1 MKYIRTKDGH
11 IYCEKDEMT
20 GKLLEVGYY
29 SRTNESPIMDVADTI
44 EKLCDVFVIKEPDGT
59 YRTMPLKLPCG
70 VCENET
76 LYGHIWVNDNLIK
89 VAKMNEK
96 GELELLWDIR
106 RFWK

>member
-1 MKYIRTKDGH
+1 MDKYIRTKEGN
-11 IYCEKDEMT
+11 IYQRFFKDKSIR
-20 GKLLEVGYY
+20 GVGGGGCCDKNLNPIGE
-29 SRTNESPIMDVADTI
+29 TIIKESDTI
-44 EKLCDVFVIKEPDGT
+44 EELCDVFVIKEPDGT

-96 GELELLWDIR
+96 GKLELL
-106 RFWK
+106 

>member
-1 MKYIRTKDGH
+1 MAKYIRTKEYVYKVNPTLSLNDLTM
-11 IYCEKDEMT
+11 II
-20 GKLLEVGYY
+20 GKILK
-29 SRTNESPIMDVADTI
+29 SADTI
-44 EKLCDVFVIKEPDGT
+44 EELCDVFVIKEPNGT

-96 GELELLWDIR
+96 GELELL
-106 RFWK
+106 